1 MKLTKTRLTLKTY
14 AVVSTNG
21 GESMGSDDASKDSND
36 LESYLSS
43 WKASGFDSA
52 SFQESV
58 TLLKPS
64 EFAELQITVESAQH
78 LKSRMKPFQS
88 SEIIRKL
95 IDDFRNPE
103 NCKEVED
110 QFNRWTTINAPWE
123 SGYFRWYSQWSKN
136 EERQNQFWNIIN
148 IAASLDESSWTSLDL
163 LLPLLAQPENYPS
176 IINELEQLVQ
186 DEERQR
192 TLIEKAVLQLNN
204 KGYNVAIHSSKI
216 IEQFDEIEKLQRYSN
231 RIELLQLQIQSDIFP
246 FDPVLADTFVGRAND
261 LIAEPSDEI
270 ETLEK
275 NITTIST
282 HLQTRLNE
290 MNAMLSQWQTE
301 GFTYKDQVRILP
313 EELLEWE
320 HFLPEI
326 EQQYHR
332 HTDALERWNE
342 VKKLWKHKDASI
354 DRIVGK
360 IEHTDAFLDKI
371 DALEQQWTEKEL
383 QGASLIERWEQ
394 FGFEMDT
401 WRYKMTH
408 DPRQGLEELNLQ
420 LPLYNRA
427 NELLESMLQLDTS
440 LGGEEETER
449 RSIILRTMDLDE
461 DILDEMEQWL
471 NKKTLRN
478 TRHRRM
484 LQTEWDRAARAGK
497 ADSGKTFT
505 DLHSFER
512 AIASIEHQ
520 SQNLIANSVTSHAIE
535 RTKAEL
541 LRLEGRGWN
550 ITELLQLLNEQPNAF
565 YQQFP
570 KAMEAM
576 SRIVATQRRITNLDW
591 RRDVNRAGEISLHV
605 RNPLQLIKIE
615 QQIPALIRH
624 LADREIE
631 DEAYTYTTWLP
642 EQRPVLVPRKQSLIR
657 KVPAKAQ
664 PQSTLEEAHEAM
676 LEAMDSKPTTDVEE
690 AEITPNNAGRLNK
703 SSPEEWRHTDTK
715 QLHDD
720 GVSDEE
726 FFADD
731 KWSVERW
738 SWWRERQEENE
749 LKLARKE
756 AEKVAKSMQT
766 TSLQVDEEIIKEEPK
781 TVVAPAST
789 TVVEGDLTSY
799 ERLLRLIGLTEEA
812 NVLAGSGD
820 VSIVRRALA
829 SHVGSEPR
837 DVRVDRLLRLILR
850 LLPQSDQRDGERSK
864 MIDSIVEI
872 LPKYNQWVRM
882 RLEARHMG
890 ASGSFFEDAIQLGTA
905 LHRVPGPGVRVPL
918 HADTYQLP
926 EPSNLNEL
934 QEQTQRLIQ
943 SMNLPAAGGIN

>member
-21 GESMGSDDASKDSND
+21 GESMGSDNASKDSND

-43 WKASGFDSA
+43 WKTSGFDSA

-64 EFAELQITVESAQH
+64 EFAELQIMVESAQH

-95 IDDFRNPE
+95 IDEFRNPE

-123 SGYFRWYSQWSKN
+123 SGYFRWYSLWSKN
-136 EERQNQFWNIIN
+136 EEIQNQFWNIIN

-163 LLPLLAQPENYPS
+163 LLPLVARPENYPN

-192 TLIEKAVLQLNN
+192 TLIEKAVLQLKN

-231 RIELLQLQIQSDIFP
+231 RIELLQLQIQSDILP
-246 FDPVLADTFVGRAND
+246 FDPVLADTFVGRVND
-261 LIAEPSDEI
+261 IIAEPSDEI

-371 DALEQQWTEKEL
+371 ESLEQQWTEKEL

-484 LQTEWDRAARAGK
+484 LQTEWERAARAGK
-497 ADSGKTFT
+497 ADSEKTFT

-550 ITELLQLLNEQPNAF
+550 ITELLQLLNEQPDAF
-565 YQQFP
+565 FQQFP
-570 KAMEAM
+570 KALEAM

-631 DEAYTYTTWLP
+631 DEAYTYITWLP
-642 EQRPVLVPRKQSLIR
+642 EQRPVLVPREQSLIR

-676 LEAMDSKPTTDVEE
+676 LEAMDSKPITDVEE
-690 AEITPNNAGRLNK
+690 AEIILNNVGRPIKLA
-703 SSPEEWRHTDTK
+703 PEEI
-715 QLHDD
+715 
-720 GVSDEE
+720 
-726 FFADD
+726 
-731 KWSVERW
+731 
-738 SWWRERQEENE
+738 
-749 LKLARKE
+749 
-756 AEKVAKSMQT
+756 AKSMQT
-766 TSLQVDEEIIKEEPK
+766 TSLQADEDIIAEEPK
-781 TVVAPAST
+781 KVVALAST
-789 TVVEGDLTSY
+789 TVVESDLTSY

-850 LLPQSDQRDGERSK
+850 LLPQGDQGDGERSK

-934 QEQTQRLIQ
+934 QEQTERLIQ